1 MTEDRRQSLIRCEC
15 KGMTCNHQ
23 NYDLCDYDLLDLAT
37 INDGTV
43 IFPELWLEL
52 RIGSLDQFV
61 ILAKYF

>member
-1 MTEDRRQSLIRCEC
+1 
-15 KGMTCNHQ
+15 MTCNHQ

-43 IFPELWLEL
+43 IFPELWLDL

-61 ILAKYF
+61 ILAKYL